1 MSCDTPHA
9 PPNSPQVT
17 PYPNRCG
24 CCIDR
29 VLPAELLRF
38 HPTEEF
44 YSGRVRAITPIGR
57 AWLNGSTLQ
66 VRFIGGTD
74 AQRALVQEQFGWWT
88 QYANLKFNFN
98 QSAQADVRISFNP
111 ADGAWSYIG
120 TDCRS
125 IPTDQATMN
134 LGFLDGATA
143 AHECGHLCGLL
154 HEHQNPQGGIQ
165 WNKEFVLQQLA
176 GPPNFW
182 DSATV
187 EHNIFEKYAI
197 DQING
202 GSFDPDSVMLYSFP
216 ASWTLNGFSSHANT
230 VLSAMDKAFIASEK
244 MYPKDQPTP
253 STATELLVDA
263 PLRTKGEIGV
273 FGEVDL
279 FRFTIKV
286 PGRYLLDCFG
296 YTDTV
301 LRIFGPNSETA
312 LIAQD
317 DDSGFY
323 LSPRISIDLMPG
335 VYFCDVRHFNK
346 LKGLGAYSIRVA
358 TV

>member
-1 MSCDTPHA
+1 MTPT
-9 PPNSPQVT
+9 PQIQ
-17 PYPNRCG
+17 PHKCACMG
-24 CCIDR
+24 CIDR
-29 VLPAELLRF
+29 VLPANLRRF
-38 HPTEEF
+38 YPNVES
-44 YSGRVRAITPIGR
+44 YSGRIRAITPIGR

-74 AQRALVQEQFGWWT
+74 AQRAIVKEQFGWWT
-88 QYANLKFNFN
+88 AHANLHFNFN

-120 TDCRS
+120 TDCKS
-125 IPTDQATMN
+125 IPTDQPTMN
-134 LGFLDGATA
+134 LAFLDGATA

-154 HEHQNPQGGIQ
+154 HEHQNPLGGIQ
-165 WNKEFVLQQLA
+165 WNKEVVLQQLA

-187 EHNIFEKYAI
+187 EHNIFEKYST

-202 GSFDPDSVMLYSFP
+202 SAFDPDSVMLYSFP
-216 ASWTLNGFSSHANT
+216 ASWTLNGFSSRANN
-230 VLSAMDKAFIASEK
+230 VLSALDKSFIASEK
-244 MYPKDQPTP
+244 MYPKDKPTP

-279 FRFTIKV
+279 YRFIV
-286 PGRYLLDCFG
+286 QAPGRFLLDCFG
-296 YTDTV
+296 YTDTM
-301 LRIFGPNSETA
+301 LRLFGPDSETA

-323 LSPRISIDLMPG
+323 LSPRINIDLMPG
-335 VYFCDVRHFNK
+335 VYFCDVRHFNR
-346 LKGLGAYSIRVA
+346 LKGLGAYSIRVS